1 VFRETV
7 ISCLKCGSPMVDERF
22 ESGQAY
28 EHCHGCGAAWM
39 ETPAFLSLLRHA
51 HPSFAFDELMEH
63 DDGSEHRPCPRCGE
77 RMAIVWIDL
86 LQLDQCAAH
95 GVWFDA
101 GELGRA
107 LRGDVVPRIV
117 GAPPPSSRRGPR

>member
-1 VFRETV
+1 MYRDAV
-7 ISCLKCGSPMVDERF
+7 ISCLKCGAPMVGERF
-22 ESGQAY
+22 DSGHGF

-39 ETPAFLSLLRHA
+39 DTAEFLALLRHA
-51 HPSFAFDELMEH
+51 HPAFGFDELMEH
-63 DDGSEHRPCPRCGE
+63 DDGSEHRRCPRCGE
-77 RMAIVWIDL
+77 TMAIVWIDL

-107 LRGDVVPRIV
+107 LRGEVMPRVI
-117 GAPPPSSRRGPR
+117 GAPPPTSRRGPR